1 MTSSKFGHIFPSWQS
16 PLRFER
22 YNTVL
27 QDVAGKAHPKNI
39 NQQTFTP
46 DVQIWSLPPK
56 DWLGVQALLGIFVIW
71 DPKPPRPNPMSSDL
85 GTKPRTKRAGS
96 PAPHE
101 VRWNA
106 PWPVLPEHHRSWAIT
121 PAGQAQGAKSCVK
134 GIWRAFQKKRH
145 ELNEGMVVLS
155 WKKLTRLYFPRLIF
169 WWISYNHIFIS
180 CSCAEVRMKKVKMN
194 QIDWSSWT
202 KTGGGGPVPWR
213 FRCALEVSGVPLDSQ
228 LDCLHFWNQHWLLC
242 CLTLS
247 IS

>member
-134 GIWRAFQKKRH
+134 GRCCRGRNWLDFTFHVSSFDEYPIII
-145 ELNEGMVVLS
+145 
-155 WKKLTRLYFPRLIF
+155 Y
-169 WWISYNHIFIS
+169 SYLAH
-180 CSCAEVRMKKVKMN
+180 
-194 QIDWSSWT
+194 
-202 KTGGGGPVPWR
+202 
-213 FRCALEVSGVPLDSQ
+213 ALR
-228 LDCLHFWNQHWLLC
+228 
-242 CLTLS
+242 
-247 IS
+247 